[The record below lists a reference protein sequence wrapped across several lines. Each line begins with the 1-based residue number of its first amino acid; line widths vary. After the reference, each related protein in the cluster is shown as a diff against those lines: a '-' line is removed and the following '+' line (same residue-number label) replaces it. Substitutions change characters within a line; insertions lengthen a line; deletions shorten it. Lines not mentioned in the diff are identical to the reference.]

1 MLGNLSFLNDSTG
14 SIFHFFVSKTVYE
27 GIQHGD
33 DNSIKN
39 RSHLVLPQGV
49 GPSWFSVSENHSA
62 AEDGDSQEMEA
73 QVEKAFCF
81 PAVEV
86 IFRIV
91 DRMETWDTAIVIR
104 DTTRV
109 EPAKT
114 DIAISLSVCQ
124 RRTGPK
130 VGVHHRKS
138 DGLHWSHRNA
148 ICSCKAH

>member
-1 MLGNLSFLNDSTG
+1 M
-14 SIFHFFVSKTVYE
+14 
-27 GIQHGD
+27 
-33 DNSIKN
+33 
-39 RSHLVLPQGV
+39 VLPQGV

-91 DRMETWDTAIVIR
+91 DRMDTWDTAIVVR

-114 DIAISLSVCQ
+114 DIAISLACVSAQ
-124 RRTGPK
+124 DRA
-130 VGVHHRKS
+130 KS
-138 DGLHWSHRNA
+138 GGASQ
-148 ICSCKAH
+148 KK